1 MSKFNARELAK
12 KNDKEFERIAGWL
25 KQGPKVVMQA
35 AVTRAHSTVMQ
46 SQHLGGKMIHDSS
59 NAAYNWRISL
69 GAMPGVLMSK
79 GTPPVGNEGD
89 HRTAEGKTD
98 QIISTIMARL
108 SKDAANLDKAI
119 WGYAKIGKVS
129 LVNPIGGKYAIF
141 AQLDDAIAGGYWQT
155 VAMSAAESAFNNWME
170 SGPSVNW
177 ARHSKATYG
186 ASYG

>member
-1 MSKFNARELAK
+1 MAKFNASALAK
-12 KNDKEFERIAGWL
+12 QNEKELERITNWL
-25 KQGPKVVMQA
+25 KQGPKAVMQA
-35 AVTRAHSTVMQ
+35 AVTRTHSTVMQ
-46 SQHLGGKMIHDSS
+46 SSHLGGKMVHDSS
-59 NAAYNWRISL
+59 NAAYNWRVSL
-69 GAMPGVLMSK
+69 GSMPGVLMSK
-79 GTPPVGNEGD
+79 GGSPVGNEGD

-98 QIISTIMARL
+98 EVISTIMQRL

-141 AQLDDAIAGGYWQT
+141 AQLDDAVAGAYWQT
-155 VAMSAAESAFNNWME
+155 VATEAAQSAFNNWLN